1 MGSNHRPY
9 ILDPQNIVHRSSP
22 HHDCMHNKK
31 TTFKIN
37 WREVFKINEQIIQL
51 PQGHM
56 NFLLFVPFA
65 IVRTVHAPHYA
76 HSICQHLLLCTQ
88 RSKFEK
94 IMAFGGC
101 HTERKHERSKNW
113 KKCGDAHGTKTFL
126 WHNFLFIAVENPF
139 PLLSSII
146 HIRTASAQH
155 FLHFL
160 FIISSKLMCSQSQFV
175 LLRHRN

>member
-94 IMAFGGC
+94 KEWRLAAAIQR
-101 HTERKHERSKNW
+101 ES
-113 KKCGDAHGTKTFL
+113 TKGVKIGKSVAT
-126 WHNFLFIAVENPF
+126 
-139 PLLSSII
+139 
-146 HIRTASAQH
+146 RTAPKH
-155 FLHFL
+155 FFG
-160 FIISSKLMCSQSQFV
+160 IISY
-175 LLRHRN
+175 LLP